1 MEQQEF
7 MPPTGSH
14 GQQSQKGSSD
24 KKRQSKARSHQHG
37 PTDMPKYEHPSTF
50 EASIP
55 PIPPYSY
62 RAQDTQQQTQS
73 QASPSQSRQHDH
85 RTYTNGDDPDA
96 FERGYRPHA
105 PYTQHTTQQQT
116 FRPRVAQSPFPW
128 LRQQPRVRNRA
139 LLIIFIVLA
148 VLGAIQAVG
157 LLLTFAAFVFGIL
170 LVILFLLAFAFICF
184 IILRLVVRHYWRS
197 FWGH

>member
-14 GQQSQKGSSD
+14 GQQSQKGSPD
-24 KKRQSKARSHQHG
+24 KKRQSKARSHQSG

-62 RAQDTQQQTQS
+62 RAQETQQQARQQASSTQS
-73 QASPSQSRQHDH
+73 RRYEQ
-85 RTYTNGDDPDA
+85 RTQTRGDDPDA
-96 FERGYRPHA
+96 FENGYRPHG

-116 FRPRVAQSPFPW
+116 FRFRVPQSPFPW
-128 LRQQPRVRNRA
+128 LRQQSRTRNRT
-139 LLIIFIVLA
+139 LLIVFIVLA
-148 VLGAIQAVG
+148 VLGAIQAIG
-157 LLLTFAAFVFGIL
+157 LLLTFAAFIFGIL

-184 IILRLVVRHYWRS
+184 IILRLVIRHYWRS
-197 FWGH
+197 FWGR